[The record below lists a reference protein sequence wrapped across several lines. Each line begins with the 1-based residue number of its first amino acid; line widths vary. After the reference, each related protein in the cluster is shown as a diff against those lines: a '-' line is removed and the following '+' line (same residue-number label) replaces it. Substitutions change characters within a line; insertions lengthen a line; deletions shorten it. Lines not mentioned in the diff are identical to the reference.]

1 VTNHWGGRELSTVT
15 VSEKKE
21 FIHWFLGHHE
31 LRKREV
37 AWLLSYLS
45 SKEELLAKVH
55 FVEHVSLLPKSII
68 ISTKCSDMPPFQ
80 FSRKKRVGTDVE
92 AVFYD
97 LQLFPNEDI
106 YIGLYFQDRTSCPKF
121 AAVLEG
127 NPMERQDLVQDQ
139 LLSLFAEML
148 LDQAVRQFQKKQL
161 YAKIDESL
169 ENQDKDTFLKLSQ
182 ELRKLLEESK

>member
-1 VTNHWGGRELSTVT
+1 VTIILGGWELSTISI
-15 VSEKKE
+15 SEKKE

-45 SKEELLAKVH
+45 SKDEILKRVH
-55 FVEHVSLLPKSII
+55 FVEHVSQLPKWIV

-92 AVFYD
+92 SVFYD
-97 LQLFPNEDI
+97 LQLFPYEEI
-106 YIGLYFQDRTSCPKF
+106 YIGLYFQDRTTCPKF

-148 LDQAVRQFQKKQL
+148 LDQAVRRFQKKQL

-169 ENQDKDTFLKLSQ
+169 KKQDKNAFLELST
-182 ELRKLLEESK
+182 ELKKLLDESK

>member
-1 VTNHWGGRELSTVT
+1 VNTVT

-21 FIHWFLGHHE
+21 FIHWFLQSYE
-31 LRKREV
+31 LRKKEV

-45 SKEELLAKVH
+45 SNETLLSKVH
-55 FVEHVSLLPKSII
+55 FVEHVLLLPRSII
-68 ISTKCSDMPPFQ
+68 ISTKCSNMPSFQ

-92 AVFYD
+92 SVFYD
-97 LQLFPNEDI
+97 LQLFPDEEI
-106 YIGLYFQDRTSCPKF
+106 YIGLYFQDRKTCPKL

-139 LLSLFAEML
+139 LLSLFAELL

-161 YAKIDESL
+161 YARIDESL
-169 ENQDKDTFLKLSQ
+169 AKRDKASFLKLSE
-182 ELRKLLEESK
+182 ELKKLLEQSM

>member
-1 VTNHWGGRELSTVT
+1 LGGWKLSTIS

-45 SKEELLAKVH
+45 SKDEILERVH
-55 FVEHVSLLPKSII
+55 FVEHVSQLPKSII

-92 AVFYD
+92 SVFYD
-97 LQLFPNEDI
+97 LQLFPNEEI

-148 LDQAVRQFQKKQL
+148 LDQAVRRFQKKQL

-169 ENQDKDTFLKLSQ
+169 KNQNKQEFLVLSA
-182 ELRKLLEESK
+182 ELKQLLEESK

>member
-1 VTNHWGGRELSTVT
+1 LNTVT

-31 LRKREV
+31 LRKKEV

-45 SKEELLAKVH
+45 SKDELLRRVH
-55 FVEHVSLLPKSII
+55 FVEHVSSLPKSII

-80 FSRKKRVGTDVE
+80 FSRKKSIGTDVE
-92 AVFYD
+92 SVFYD
-97 LQLFPNEDI
+97 LQLFPDEDI
-106 YIGLYFQDRTSCPKF
+106 YIGLYFQDRTTCPKF

-148 LDQAVRQFQKKQL
+148 LDQSVRRFQKKQL

-169 ENQDKDTFLKLSQ
+169 KNQDKITFIKLSK
-182 ELRKLLEESK
+182 ELKKLLEESK

>member
-1 VTNHWGGRELSTVT
+1 LGGRELSTISI
-15 VSEKKE
+15 SEKKE

-45 SKEELLAKVH
+45 SKDEILERVH
-55 FVEHVSLLPKSII
+55 FVEHVSQLPKSIV

-92 AVFYD
+92 SVFYD
-97 LQLFPNEDI
+97 LQLFPDEEI
-106 YIGLYFQDRTSCPKF
+106 YIGLYFQDRTTCPKF

-148 LDQAVRQFQKKQL
+148 LDQAVRRFQKKQL

-169 ENQDKDTFLKLSQ
+169 KNQDKIAFLKLSS
-182 ELRKLLEESK
+182 ELKKLLDESK